1 MRTRVSYTLSIS
13 TAGMAAPPVVVKSSE
28 VAADVEAT
36 VRAEGAVS
44 LPAWVVSTTAVWPAE
59 HADSVPTA
67 AAMARLPSALLA
79 RNLLIESRVA
89 GGYSCRETY
98 AKFPGVGITS
108 RGDTPP
114 RTLFIASFMRSAR

>member
-1 MRTRVSYTLSIS
+1 MS

-28 VAADVEAT
+28 VAAEVEAT
-36 VRAEGAVS
+36 VRGEEAELLS
-44 LPAWVVSTTAVWPAE
+44 TWEVSTTAVWPAE
-59 HADSVPTA
+59 HAETVPTA
-67 AAMARLPSALLA
+67 AAMARLPSALPA

-89 GGYSCRETY
+89 GGDSCRETY